1 MLGPLSVDEV
11 PAMSDVSPHLALEIE
26 RKGTTAIVRLRGK
39 LVSGTGDVLYSNVSK
54 LIPESK
60 RIVLDLTELSV
71 MDSMGLGTLV
81 RLYVSAR
88 AAGSAVELVNIGR
101 RIRELLELTHVW
113 NVFAAV
119 GERGIRF

>member
-1 MLGPLSVDEV
+1 MTLEASAPLLTLD
-11 PAMSDVSPHLALEIE
+11 IE
-26 RKGTTAIVRLRGK
+26 RVDTTAVVRLHGK
-39 LVSGTGDVLYSNVSK
+39 LISGTGDILYSNVSK

-88 AAGSAVELVNIGR
+88 THGCTVELINIGK
-101 RIRELLELTHVW
+101 RIRELLELTHMMS
-113 NVFAAV
+113 VFSAV
-119 GERGIRF
+119 GEHGIRF

>member
-1 MLGPLSVDEV
+1 MPSEAGVPQLTLEV
-11 PAMSDVSPHLALEIE
+11 E
-26 RKGTTAIVRLRGK
+26 RDGTTAMVRLRGR
-39 LVSGTGDVLYSNVSK
+39 LVSGSGDVLYAGVSR

-88 AAGSAVELVNIGR
+88 THGCTVELVNIGK
-101 RIRELLELTHVW
+101 RIRELLELTKMME
-113 NVFAAV
+113 VFAAV

>member
-1 MLGPLSVDEV
+1 MPNETSAPQLTLDF
-11 PAMSDVSPHLALEIE
+11 E
-26 RKGTTAIVRLRGK
+26 RKDTTTLVRLHGK

-60 RIVLDLTELSV
+60 RIILDLTDLSA

-88 AAGSAVELVNIGR
+88 THGCTVELINIGKR
-101 RIRELLELTHVW
+101 VRDLLELTHIW
-113 NVFAAV
+113 EVFATV
-119 GERGIRF
+119 GEHGIRF